1 MTAHRLPFDGYRAP
15 WLMTDPG
22 ASGTITVDRWGAM
35 VPIVSA
41 TTETRTLAV
50 PTKAGLLCTVL
61 LDDDGGDVTLTVT
74 SGYNQTGDTTI
85 TLDTAGD
92 FVTFISVK
100 IGSNYRWRIAAQ
112 EGTGATV
119 TDVTA
124 ETITADTLTATALK
138 LAVNA
143 VAAAG
148 SLQGEGGNLVAGLN
162 VVSAADNTKC
172 VDLPSASAGTVV
184 AVVSATAAK
193 TLPVFP
199 ATNESIDN
207 ASDNAAVTLGA
218 ATAYTTG
225 IFIADNASHWVS
237 ILGDTA

>member
-1 MTAHRLPFDGYRAP
+1 MTAHRSLHDLYRAP
-15 WLMTDPG
+15 FLMNDPG

-41 TTETRTLAV
+41 TAEARTLAV

-74 SGYNQTGDTTI
+74 SGYNQTGDTSI

-100 IGSNYRWRIAAQ
+100 IGANYRWRIVAQ

-124 ETITADTLTATALK
+124 ESIATDALNLTVN
-138 LAVNA
+138 AVNA
-143 VAAAG
+143 AG
-148 SLQGEGGNLVAGLN
+148 NNQANAGELTLGLN
-162 VVSAADNTKC
+162 IVGAADNTTG
-172 VDLPSASAGTVV
+172 VILPDDGSAGQVVIVKSTV
-184 AVVSATAAK
+184 ASK
-193 TLPVFP
+193 TLPVYPPSTGQIDGGGANNAATLDAVAAGASAVFV
-199 ATNESIDN
+199 ATN
-207 ASDNAAVTLGA
+207 
-218 ATAYTTG
+218 ATTWYT
-225 IFIADNASHWVS
+225 VS
-237 ILGDTA
+237 GDLA